1 MASKISRQLWML
13 GITTSLGISL
23 SAIATRFVYHWEV
36 SQQQRQFQQ
45 QIETLAIALQRSLNR
60 YTTVLIFLGDHYGV
74 NQELVEPSEFDAFV
88 ARSLAEY
95 PGIQAL
101 EWAPLVDQEERTAY
115 EAAMQAQGYTN
126 FQITELDGNGDLQR
140 SREQPYYIPVTYLA
154 PLVGN
159 EAALGFDLNSS
170 PTRVAAIE
178 PARDSGQIHVT
189 GRVRLVQ
196 EQRGQYGFLVVL
208 PLYQTGTVPT
218 SQALRRSQFEGI
230 LLGVFRVADVV
241 EEALQGLSYAIDFEL
256 QDQGAVAAEQF
267 LGRYDAGS
275 QTVTAL
281 TREGD
286 PAQQRRAQ
294 ALCPSPPSCTR
305 PLRLGQQEW
314 GVTFMPAATYPV
326 SPPYGTAATLLTGL
340 LLTGS
345 LVLVL
350 HHLQNELI
358 RTQQVKDLKLRFFSM
373 ASHELRTPLS
383 TILLSTESL
392 QINGAQFSETQKQ
405 QSLDRIHLTAQ
416 QMSQQIADLLTL
428 TRAEVGKL
436 DFSPELLEIGAFCR
450 QVIAEVQAGIPQTI
464 EFADGGIPVKAFWD
478 KKMISSLLSNLL
490 TNAAKYSPADQPIHV
505 ALSSHDPTAV
515 LQVSDRG
522 IGIPAAEQG
531 QIWEAFQRG
540 SNVGE
545 IGGTGLGLAIVK
557 VCVELHRGHWQLDSK
572 EGEGTRVVVTLPLE

>member
-1 MASKISRQLWML
+1 MAPKISRHVLVL
-13 GITTSLGISL
+13 GITASIGVSL
-23 SAIATRFVYHWEV
+23 SAIATRFVYRWEV
-36 SQQQRQFQQ
+36 SQQQSQFQQ
-45 QIETLAIALQRSLNR
+45 QIETLAIALQRCLNR
-60 YTTVLIFLGDHYGV
+60 YTTVLTFLGDHYGV
-74 NQELVEPSEFDAFV
+74 NQDAVQSSEFDAFV

-101 EWAPLVDQEERTAY
+101 EWAPVVAQGERATY
-115 EAAMQAQGYTN
+115 EAEMQAQGYGN
-126 FQITELDGNGDLQR
+126 FQITELDANGDLQR
-140 SREQPYYIPVTYLA
+140 SRERPYYIPVTYLA
-154 PLVGN
+154 PLGGN

-170 PTRVAAIE
+170 PTRVAAID

-196 EQRGQYGFLVVL
+196 EQRDQYGFLVVL
-208 PLYQTGTVPT
+208 PLYQTGTVPA

-256 QDQGAVAAEQF
+256 QDQAAVTAEQF

-275 QTVTAL
+275 QAVTAL
-281 TREGD
+281 TVAPD
-286 PAQQRRAQ
+286 PAQQQRSQ
-294 ALCPSPPSCTR
+294 ALCPISTTCTR
-305 PLRLGQQEW
+305 TLSLGQQEW

-326 SPPYGTAATLLTGL
+326 SPLYGTAATLLTGL

-345 LVLVL
+345 LVLFL
-350 HHLQNELI
+350 QHLQHELI

-392 QINGAQFSETQKQ
+392 QINYAQFSETQKQ
-405 QSLDRIHLTAQ
+405 QSLERIHLTAQ

-436 DFSPELLEIGAFCR
+436 DFSPELLEGGAFCR
-450 QVIAEVQAGIPQTI
+450 QVIAEVQAGIPQAI
-464 EFADGGIPVKAFWD
+464 ELADGGTPVKAFWD
-478 KKMISSLLSNLL
+478 KKMMASLLSNLL

-505 ALSSHDPTAV
+505 NLSSNDHTAT
-515 LQVSDRG
+515 LQVSDLG
-522 IGIPAAEQG
+522 IGIPTADQARMG
-531 QIWEAFQRG
+531 EAFQRG

-557 VCVELHRGHWQLDSK
+557 VCVELHRGHWQIDSK
-572 EGEGTRVVVTLPLE
+572 EGQGTRVVVTLPLE